1 MNRLAQVIRGGLVV
15 TMATFS
21 LMALGSGGTQ
31 GTEGGGNE
39 APGGGPNINQG
50 ANEGESSQNT
60 GMMINLA
67 AGATFS
73 AICATP
79 KGGWACPLAAMS
91 FLQAAHDMAASDQS
105 GNVANASEYNPNW
118 GNTPGGELPT
128 GGTMPGTIPGG
139 GAGGGGSGTGF
150 ANQQINEGLKN
161 LEGKGYKVNAAAGT
175 VTTPNGEMPMSAFS
189 SPESMAAAGYDESS
203 VNAARA
209 AIGKLNADAVE
220 KYGDKANVV
229 AMGLDSRGG
238 GGGALGAG
246 GGEGVSFDGS
256 DPMAA
261 YLASLKNKMNKKR
274 GPASVAGMQRM
285 AGGEPIGVKMDN
297 IFEMVHR
304 RYQKKRKANIFIET
318 DTSNTG
324 KGSNRF

>member
-1 MNRLAQVIRGGLVV
+1 MNKLAYVIRGGLVV
-15 TMATFS
+15 AMAAFT
-21 LMALGSGGTQ
+21 LGALGSGGTQ
-31 GTEGGGNE
+31 GTEGGNQ

-50 ANEGESSQNT
+50 AEQGSSSQNT

-67 AGATFS
+67 AGATLS

-79 KGGWACPLAAMS
+79 KGGWACPMAAMA
-91 FLQAAHDMAASDQS
+91 FLQAALDAGAAGESD
-105 GNVANASEYNPNW
+105 GVYAATEYNPNFPT
-118 GNTPGGELPT
+118 TPGGELPG
-128 GGTMPGTIPGG
+128 GGTLPGTVPGG
-139 GAGGGGSGTGF
+139 GVGGGSGTSF
-150 ANQQINEGLKN
+150 ANPRINEGLRN
-161 LEGKGYKVNAAAGT
+161 LENKGYKVNAAAGT
-175 VTTPNGEMPMSAFS
+175 ITTPNGEMPLSAFS
-189 SPESMAAAGYDESS
+189 SPEAMAAAGYDEAS

-209 AIGKLNADAVE
+209 AIGKLNRDAVE
-220 KYGDKANVV
+220 QYGDKANVV

-274 GPASVAGMQRM
+274 GPANVAGMQRM

-318 DTSNTG
+318 DTQNKDRGNS
-324 KGSNRF
+324 KF